1 MRAAPLF
8 TLAVGTAT
16 ALAIGFLLL
25 PIAALLLETPLRD
38 LPALLASAP
47 VTSALVVSVKTNLIA
62 NALFLL
68 VGTPAA
74 YLLARRRFR
83 GRGALLT
90 LLELP
95 VVLPPAV
102 AGIALLT
109 AFGAFGLLGPLL
121 RDQGVVLPF
130 TQWAVVLAVLFV
142 AAPFYLRAAVAAFAA
157 LDDDQLDAA
166 RDLGAGE
173 GAVFRRVALP
183 LAGDGLRAGWA
194 LAFARGMGEFG
205 ATLLFAGSVER
216 VTQTLPLAVYAQLE
230 VDLDAAI
237 AVGILLLGISGA
249 VLLVAKLPPL
259 WSPSAGPTGGW

>member
-1 MRAAPLF
+1 MSRLFGLGLIAA
-8 TLAVGTAT
+8 TS
-16 ALAIGFLLL
+16 LAIAFLLL
-25 PIAALLLETPLRD
+25 PIAALLIDVPPRD
-38 LPALLASAP
+38 LPSLITSAP
-47 VTSALVVSVKTNLIA
+47 VTAALVVSIKTNLIA

-68 VGTPAA
+68 IGTPAA
-74 YLLARRRFR
+74 YVLARSRFR
-83 GRGALLT
+83 GRDLLLT

-109 AFGAFGLLGPLL
+109 AFGAFGLLGPFL
-121 RDQGVVLPF
+121 RDQGIVLPF

-142 AAPFYLRAAVAAFAA
+142 AAPFYLRAAVAAFAT
-157 LDDDQLDAA
+157 LDRDQLDAA

-183 LAGDGLRAGWA
+183 LAADGLRAGWA

-230 VDLDAAI
+230 VDLDAAV
-237 AVGILLLGISGA
+237 AVGVLLLAVSGA
-249 VLLVAKLPPL
+249 VLLVAKLRAPALP
-259 WSPSAGPTGGW
+259 AVGW